1 MSVVILRSPGGMP
14 ERVHRPRAGGPL
26 LLRALLVMSVLA
38 MACLSRQAF
47 AATLIV
53 NGDFAQGK
61 TGWWGEQFSIVSD
74 AKYGNALEVQS
85 GYAAQ
90 DKIAVQAGR
99 RYRISLN
106 MRAVDT
112 PAKAAFV
119 QVSFRGPGVDPG
131 WRGVDSVQQPW
142 GTEPALAVNSGV
154 SDGWNSSSVVVQAPE
169 GANQMILYL
178 RKAKGQSG
186 AARFSRVS
194 VSATDDAVTTADA
207 LQGQQMRTKLLP
219 APIEAGKR
227 EALLAGIIKSGGP
240 PARTLTLADHGT
252 TRYHVQVG
260 ALADAMTLQAASD
273 LADYLKRITGSNVGR
288 LADDN
293 APQAGPSIVIG
304 LDNRLARALCPSA
317 VFDTL
322 GPDGFVL
329 CTSGENLVIA
339 GATPRG
345 TMYGVN
351 WFLDRVL
358 GVKWLAPD
366 ATYVPSR
373 PTLQIDAPHDRQVPR
388 FAYREVLSWEG
399 QDKAFRAHNLL
410 NGESHGPSFAPT
422 PPELDD
428 WDHSWLAKGGDASF
442 WDLLPRDKYLK
453 THPEWYAGGQVAMMN
468 ADVRRVM
475 AEQIVERLKA
485 LPDYR
490 KVWFG
495 IHDMDWG
502 WDMDA
507 DSRKFADQHGGNPS
521 APLVDM
527 VEDVARQV
535 RAVMPGA
542 RFAFNA
548 YHWGFAPPA
557 GMVLPDYILVY
568 PMTIQVDYSTPLNLG
583 RNEQLGRG
591 LAGWS
596 AMAKHMLVWDH
607 VTNFA
612 GFLQP
617 TPNIYPI
624 GASIKWLATL
634 PSVSGYF
641 AEGSWTTP
649 GAEFASLRV
658 WMIGRLLWD
667 PRQDVHE
674 LVSEYCRDYFGA
686 AAPQLLAYIDLMH
699 SALAASGDVL
709 SEQTPVDM
717 KMYSPQ
723 FVAQADKLFDNA
735 EQAVA
740 GDPSLL
746 ARVRQARMPLDFV
759 ILVRRR
765 EYQDAH
771 AVPGW
776 QLDYAKRIARF
787 NETVQRTHVS
797 AYRQEGDIDGLNQL
811 LAVERRPATPP
822 VQSAGLPAADW
833 SDIQDLNLNIY
844 SSARIVADAAA
855 SDGAAIRMPGDSS
868 VWAVQLKFDKLP
880 REGKWDLFV
889 DVRVAGAAG
898 GGSVRVGSYPPMDRF
913 KQVSASTLN
922 QGAYQ
927 SIPVPGGPFVFES
940 DHEKGVYVQA
950 VDMKAGDA
958 VFVDRIVAVRH
969 K

>member
-1 MSVVILRSPGGMP
+1 MGVVILLSPGAML
-14 ERVHRPRAGGPL
+14 ERAHPPRAGGPL

-38 MACLSRQAF
+38 MTCLSGQAF

-106 MRAVDT
+106 MRTVDT
-112 PAKAAFV
+112 PPKAAFV

-194 VSATDDAVTTADA
+194 VSTTDDAVTTADA
-207 LQGQQMRTKLLP
+207 LQGAQMRMKLLP

-240 PARTLTLADHGT
+240 PARTLTLADHGAT
-252 TRYHVQVG
+252 GYHVQVG

-273 LADYLKRITGSNVGR
+273 LADYLKRMTGSNVGR

-345 TMYGVN
+345 TLYGVN

-428 WDHSWLAKGGDASF
+428 WDHSWLTKGGDASF

-453 THPEWYAGGQVAMMN
+453 SHPEWYAGGQVAMMN

-507 DSRKFADQHGGNPS
+507 DSRKFADRHGGNPS

-583 RNEQLGRG
+583 RNVQLGRG

-699 SALAASGDVL
+699 AALAASGDVL

-740 GDPSLL
+740 DAPSLL

-797 AYRQEGDIDGLNQL
+797 AYRQEGDLDGLNQL
-811 LAVERRPATPP
+811 LAIERRAATPP
-822 VQSAGLPAADW
+822 AQSAGLPAADW

-922 QGAYQ
+922 QGTYQ

>member
-1 MSVVILRSPGGMP
+1 MRVVTLCPLAETI
-14 ERVHRPRAGGPL
+14 ERLHPPRTSGSL
-26 LLRALLVMSVLA
+26 WLRAFLVISVLA
-38 MACLSRQAF
+38 MTCLSRHAF
-47 AATLIV
+47 AATLLV
-53 NGDFAQGK
+53 NGDFAQGT
-61 TGWWGEQFSIVSD
+61 TGWWGEKFAIVPD

-90 DKIAVQAGR
+90 DKIVVQPGR
-99 RYRISLN
+99 RYRIGLN
-106 MRAVDT
+106 IRSMDA
-112 PAKAAFV
+112 PAKTAFV

-131 WRGVDSVQQPW
+131 WRGIESVQQPW
-142 GTEPALAVNSGV
+142 GTEPALVVNSGI
-154 SDGWNSSSVVVQAPE
+154 DNEWRSSSVVVQAPE

-186 AARFSRVS
+186 AARFSRIS
-194 VSATDDAVTTADA
+194 VTATDDPVTTADA
-207 LQGQQMRTKLLP
+207 LQGALMRAKLLP
-219 APIEAGKR
+219 TPIAAGKR
-227 EALLAGIIKSGGP
+227 EALLAGVLKSGGP
-240 PARTLTLADHGT
+240 PARTLTLADHGA

-260 ALADAMTLQAASD
+260 ALADAVTLHAATD
-273 LADYLKRITGSNVGR
+273 LADYLKRMTGSNFGR

-293 APQAGPSIVIG
+293 APQEGPSIVIG

-317 VFDTL
+317 AFETL

-339 GATPRG
+339 GATSRG
-345 TMYGVN
+345 TLYGVN

-410 NGESHGPSFAPT
+410 NGESHGPSFEPT
-422 PPELDD
+422 PVELDD

-453 THPEWYAGGQVAMMN
+453 SHPDWYAGGQVAMMN

-475 AEQIVERLKA
+475 VEQIVERLKA

-490 KVWFG
+490 NVWFG

-527 VEDVARQV
+527 VEDVAKRV

-583 RNEQLGRG
+583 RNVQLGRD
-591 LAGWS
+591 LVGWN

-649 GAEFASLRV
+649 AAEFASLMV

-667 PRQDVHE
+667 SRQDVHQ
-674 LVSEYCRDYFGA
+674 LVTEYCRDYFGA
-686 AAPQLLAYIDLMH
+686 AAPQLVAYIDFMH
-699 SALAASGDVL
+699 AALAASDDAL
-709 SEQTPVDM
+709 SEQTPVNM

-723 FVAQADKLFDNA
+723 FVAQADKLFDKA

-740 GDPSLL
+740 SDPSLL

-765 EYQDAH
+765 EYQDAQ

-776 QLDYAKRIARF
+776 QLDYAQRIARF
-787 NETVQRTHVS
+787 NSTAQRTHVS
-797 AYRQEGDIDGLNQL
+797 AYRQEGDLVGLNQL
-811 LAVERRPATPP
+811 LAIERRPASRPA
-822 VQSAGLPAADW
+822 QSAGLPAGDW
-833 SDIQDLNLNIY
+833 SDIQDLGLNIY
-844 SSARIVADAAA
+844 SSARIVADATA
-855 SDGAAIRMPGDSS
+855 SDGAAIRIPGDSS
-868 VWAVQLKFDKLP
+868 VWAAQFKLDKLP

-889 DVRVAGAAG
+889 DVRVAGG
-898 GGSVRVGSYPPMDRF
+898 GEGGVRVGSYPPMDRF
-913 KQVSASTLN
+913 EQVPASALN
-922 QGAYQ
+922 RGGYQ
-927 SIPVPGGPFVFES
+927 SISVPGGPFVFES

-958 VFVDRIVAVRH
+958 VFVDRVVAVRH

>member
-1 MSVVILRSPGGMP
+1 MT
-14 ERVHRPRAGGPL
+14 
-26 LLRALLVMSVLA
+26 
-38 MACLSRQAF
+38 CFSRHAF
-47 AATLIV
+47 AATLLV
-53 NGDFAQGK
+53 NGDFVQGT
-61 TGWWGEQFSIVSD
+61 TGWWGEKFAIAPD

-90 DKIAVQAGR
+90 DKIVIQAGR

-106 MRAVDT
+106 IRSIDA
-112 PAKAAFV
+112 PAKTAFV
-119 QVSFRGPGVDPG
+119 QISFRGPGVDPG
-131 WRGVDSVQQPW
+131 WRGIESVQQPW
-142 GTEPALAVNSGV
+142 GTEPALVVNNGI
-154 SDGWNSSSVVVQAPE
+154 DNEWHSSSVVVQAPE

-186 AARFSRVS
+186 AARFSRIS
-194 VSATDDAVTTADA
+194 VTATDDPVTTADT
-207 LQGQQMRTKLLP
+207 LQGALMRAKLLP
-219 APIEAGKR
+219 APIAAGKR
-227 EALLAGIIKSGGP
+227 EALLAAIIKSGGP
-240 PARTLTLADHGT
+240 PARTLTLADHGA

-260 ALADAMTLQAASD
+260 ALADAVTLHAATD
-273 LADYLKRITGSNVGR
+273 LANYLKRMTGSNFGR

-293 APQAGPSIVIG
+293 APQEGPSIVIG

-317 VFDTL
+317 AFETL
-322 GPDGFVL
+322 RPDGFVL

-339 GATPRG
+339 GTTSRG
-345 TMYGVN
+345 TLYGVN

-410 NGESHGPSFAPT
+410 NGESHGPSFEPT
-422 PPELDD
+422 PAELDD

-442 WDLLPRDKYLK
+442 WDLLPRDKYWK
-453 THPEWYAGGQVAMMN
+453 SHPDWYAGGQVAMMN
-468 ADVRRVM
+468 ADVRRIM

-527 VEDVARQV
+527 VEDVAKRV

-583 RNEQLGRG
+583 RNVQLGRS
-591 LAGWS
+591 LAGWNV
-596 AMAKHMLVWDH
+596 MAKHMLVWDH

-641 AEGSWTTP
+641 AEGSWATP
-649 GAEFASLRV
+649 AAEFASLRV

-667 PRQDVHE
+667 PRQDVHQ
-674 LVSEYCRDYFGA
+674 LVTEYCRDYFGA
-686 AAPQLLAYIDLMH
+686 AAPQLVAYIDLMH
-699 SALAASGDVL
+699 AALAASGDVL
-709 SEQTPVDM
+709 SEQTPVNM

-723 FVAQADKLFDNA
+723 FVAQADKLFDKA

-740 GDPSLL
+740 SDPALL

-765 EYQDAH
+765 EYQDAQ

-776 QLDYAKRIARF
+776 QLDYAQRIARF
-787 NETVQRTHVS
+787 NSTVQRTHVS
-797 AYRQEGDIDGLNQL
+797 AYRQEGDLDGLNQL
-811 LAVERRPATPP
+811 LAIERRPASRPAP
-822 VQSAGLPAADW
+822 SAGLPSGDW
-833 SDIQDLNLNIY
+833 SDIQDLGLNIY
-844 SSARIVADAAA
+844 SSARIVADATA

-868 VWAVQLKFDKLP
+868 VWAAQLKLDKLP

-889 DVRVAGAAG
+889 DVRVAGG
-898 GGSVRVGSYPPMDRF
+898 GEGGVRVGSYPPMDRF
-913 KQVSASTLN
+913 EQVPASALN
-922 QGAYQ
+922 RGRYQ
-927 SIPVPGGPFVFES
+927 SISVPGGPFVFES

-958 VFVDRIVAVRH
+958 VFVDRVVAVRH